1 MDKMRRLAIMP
12 IAMLVLAACQSGGGD
27 GSLAAS
33 NGTDGSP
40 PASSGTD
47 GSPPA
52 SSGTD
57 GSPPASSGAGNG
69 GGAAC
74 DDATGDDLLAQ
85 VCEAGVILVATDPAY
100 PPQSELLPDGT
111 YEGFDIDVA
120 NEIGERLGVD
130 VQFETPNFDEVV
142 AGSWAGRFD
151 ISVGSVTITEE
162 REAVLGFTQAYYY
175 TPAQMLATAAS
186 GITDLDGLAGMTVCV
201 GEATTY
207 QFWLDGTLTLAGG
220 APEPANPPE
229 GAEVTTFSTD
239 TECADSVA
247 SGRTDFEGWLT
258 SSTTAANAIADGAE
272 FVEVGEPVF
281 FEPLA
286 VAVDLSAEG
295 HESLLAELDRIIG
308 EMHEDGTLTSL
319 SETWFDGLD
328 LTTQ

>member
-1 MDKMRRLAIMP
+1 MESMRRLAVLA
-12 IAMLVLAACQSGGGD
+12 IAMLVLAACQAGTGESA
-27 GSLAAS
+27 SESATESAAAS
-33 NGTDGSP
+33 EPAESEPAATGGTG
-40 PASSGTD
+40 
-47 GSPPA
+47 
-52 SSGTD
+52 
-57 GSPPASSGAGNG
+57 GAG
-69 GGAAC
+69 C
-74 DDATGDDLLAQ
+74 DNASGDDMLAQ
-85 VCEAGVILVATDPAY
+85 ICEAGVILVATDPAY

-111 YEGFDIDVA
+111 YEGFDIAVA
-120 NEIGERLGVD
+120 NELGERLGVE

-162 REAVLGFTQAYYY
+162 REGVLGFTQAYYY
-175 TPAQMLATAAS
+175 TPAQVFATNAS

-207 QFWLDGTLTLAGG
+207 QFWLEGTLTLAGG
-220 APEPANPPE
+220 APDPTDPPE

-258 SSTTAANAIADGAE
+258 SSTTGANAVAAGAE

-295 HESLLAELDRIIG
+295 HESLLAELDRIVG
-308 EMHEDGTLTSL
+308 EMHDDGTLSGL

-328 LTTQ
+328 LTTE

>member
-1 MDKMRRLAIMP
+1 MRRLAILP
-12 IAMLVLAACQSGGGD
+12 IAILVLAACQPADSGE
-27 GSLAAS
+27 SATESASESAMESHSMSSEPAA
-33 NGTDGSP
+33 TDGGT
-40 PASSGTD
+40 SGTGCD
-47 GSPPA
+47 NA
-52 SSGTD
+52 S
-57 GSPPASSGAGNG
+57 
-69 GGAAC
+69 
-74 DDATGDDLLAQ
+74 GDDMLAQ
-85 VCEAGVILVATDPAY
+85 ICEAGVILVATDPAY

-111 YEGFDIDVA
+111 YEGFDIDAA
-120 NEIGERLGVD
+120 NELGERLGVE

-175 TPAQMLATAAS
+175 TPAQMFATSAS

-207 QFWLDGTLTLAGG
+207 QSWLEGTLTLAGN
-220 APEPANPPE
+220 APDPSDPPE

-258 SSTTAANAIADGAE
+258 SSTTGANAITAGAE

-286 VAVDLSAEG
+286 VAVDLSEEG
-295 HESLLAELDRIIG
+295 HESLLAELDRIVG
-308 EMHEDGTLTSL
+308 EMHEDGTLSGL

-328 LTTQ
+328 LTTE

>member
-1 MDKMRRLAIMP
+1 MESMRRLAVLA
-12 IAMLVLAACQSGGGD
+12 IAMLVLAACQAGTGESA
-27 GSLAAS
+27 SESATESAAAS
-33 NGTDGSP
+33 EPAESEPAATGGTG
-40 PASSGTD
+40 
-47 GSPPA
+47 
-52 SSGTD
+52 
-57 GSPPASSGAGNG
+57 GAG
-69 GGAAC
+69 C
-74 DDATGDDLLAQ
+74 DNASGDDMLAQ
-85 VCEAGVILVATDPAY
+85 ICEAGVILVATDPAY

-120 NEIGERLGVD
+120 NEIGERLGVE

-162 REAVLGFTQAYYY
+162 REGVLGFTQAYYY
-175 TPAQMLATAAS
+175 TPAQMFATNAS

-207 QFWLDGTLTLAGG
+207 QSWLEGTLTLAGG
-220 APEPANPPE
+220 APDPSDPPD

-258 SSTTAANAIADGAE
+258 SSTTGANAIAAGAE

-295 HESLLAELDRIIG
+295 HESLLAELDRIAG
-308 EMHEDGTLTSL
+308 EMHDDGTLSGL

-328 LTTQ
+328 LTTE

>member
-1 MDKMRRLAIMP
+1 MNTLRRFAVLP
-12 IAMLVLAACQSGGGD
+12 IAILVLVACQADD
-27 GSLAAS
+27 GASSPGESTGPSDAAS
-33 NGTDGSP
+33 MGAEESAPPESAAAGGTG
-40 PASSGTD
+40 
-47 GSPPA
+47 
-52 SSGTD
+52 
-57 GSPPASSGAGNG
+57 
-69 GGAAC
+69 C
-74 DDATGDDLLAQ
+74 DNVSGDDLLAQ
-85 VCEAGVILVATDPAY
+85 ICEAGVIRVATDPAY

-120 NEIGERLGVD
+120 NEISERLGVD

-151 ISVGSVTITEE
+151 VSVGSVTITEE

-175 TPAQMLATAAS
+175 TPAQMLATTAS

-207 QFWLDGTLTLAGG
+207 QSWLEGSLTLAGN
-220 APEPANPPE
+220 APEPADPPE
-229 GAEVTTFSTD
+229 GVQVTTFSTD

-258 SSTTAANAIADGAE
+258 SSTTAANAIAAGAE
-272 FVEVGEPVF
+272 FVEIGDPVF

-295 HESLLAELDRIIG
+295 HESLLAELDRIVG
-308 EMHEDGTLTSL
+308 EMHEDGTLTQF

-328 LTTQ
+328 LTTE

>member
-1 MDKMRRLAIMP
+1 MDKMRRLAILP
-12 IAMLVLAACQSGGGD
+12 IAMLILAACQGGSGE
-27 GSLAAS
+27 SASEAATESAAAS
-33 NGTDGSP
+33 Q
-40 PASSGTD
+40 PAESE
-47 GSPPA
+47 PA
-52 SSGTD
+52 
-57 GSPPASSGAGNG
+57 
-69 GGAAC
+69 
-74 DDATGDDLLAQ
+74 ATGGTGEAGCDSASGDDMLAQ
-85 VCEAGVILVATDPAY
+85 ICEAGVILVATDPAY

-120 NEIGERLGVD
+120 NEIGERLGVE

-162 REAVLGFTQAYYY
+162 REGVLGFTQAYYY
-175 TPAQMLATAAS
+175 TPAQMLATTAS
-186 GITDLDGLAGMTVCV
+186 GITDLEGLAGMTVCV

-207 QFWLDGTLTLAGG
+207 QSWLEGTLTLAGG
-220 APEPANPPE
+220 APDPSDPPE

-258 SSTTAANAIADGAE
+258 SSTTGANAVAAGAE

-286 VAVDLSAEG
+286 IAVDLSAEG
-295 HESLLAELDRIIG
+295 HESLLAELDRIVG
-308 EMHEDGTLTSL
+308 EMHDDGTLTSL

-328 LTTQ
+328 LTTE

>member
-1 MDKMRRLAIMP
+1 MTTLRRFAVLP
-12 IAMLVLAACQSGGGD
+12 IAILILVACQADDGASPPGD
-27 GSLAAS
+27 SAGPSEAAS
-33 NGTDGSP
+33 MGAEESAPTESVAAG
-40 PASSGTD
+40 
-47 GSPPA
+47 
-52 SSGTD
+52 
-57 GSPPASSGAGNG
+57 GAG
-69 GGAAC
+69 C
-74 DDATGDDLLAQ
+74 DNATGDDMLAQ
-85 VCEAGVILVATDPAY
+85 ICEAGVILVATDPAY

-120 NEIGERLGVD
+120 NEIGERLGVE

-151 ISVGSVTITEE
+151 VSVGSVTITEE
-162 REAVLGFTQAYYY
+162 REEALGFTQAYYY
-175 TPAQMLATAAS
+175 TPAQMLATTAS

-207 QFWLDGTLTLAGG
+207 QSWLEGSLTLAGD
-220 APEPANPPE
+220 APEPTDPPE
-229 GAEVTTFSTD
+229 GVQVTTFSTD

-258 SSTTAANAIADGAE
+258 SSTTAANAIAAGAE
-272 FVEVGEPVF
+272 FVEIGDPVF

-295 HESLLAELDRIIG
+295 HESLLAELDRIVG
-308 EMHEDGTLTSL
+308 EMHEDGTLTEF

-328 LTTQ
+328 LTTE

>member
-1 MDKMRRLAIMP
+1 MNKMRRVAILP
-12 IAMLVLAACQSGGGD
+12 IAMLMLAACQGADTGGSPAAGGD
-27 GSLAAS
+27 VGDGDACAS
-33 NGTDGSP
+33 
-40 PASSGTD
+40 
-47 GSPPA
+47 
-52 SSGTD
+52 
-57 GSPPASSGAGNG
+57 
-69 GGAAC
+69 
-74 DDATGDDLLAQ
+74 ATEGDLLAAI
-85 VCEAGVILVATDPAY
+85 CEAGVIRVATDPAY

-142 AGSWAGRFD
+142 AGSWADRFD
-151 ISVGSVTITEE
+151 TSVGSVTITEE

-175 TPAQMLATAAS
+175 TPAQMLATTAS

-207 QFWLDGTLTLAGG
+207 QFWLEGTLTLAGG
-220 APEPANPPE
+220 APDPTDPPQ

-258 SSTTAANAIADGAE
+258 SSTTAANSIAAGAE

-295 HESLLAELDRIIG
+295 HESLLAELDRIVG
-308 EMHEDGTLTSL
+308 EMHEDGTLSSL
-319 SETWFDGLD
+319 SETWFEGLD
-328 LTTQ
+328 LTTE